1 MTGILFQPP
10 SAAGSLT
17 LQERQNVPEVAPS
30 VFSGSINFRV
40 SYINP
45 YFSRD
50 KSNRGGEI
58 RTMNVCPK
66 DIGAV
71 CESSAESSAD
81 RADLFRV
88 FDSWRMLTTDDRRRI
103 IAIVNGRLA

>member
-1 MTGILFQPP
+1 
-10 SAAGSLT
+10 
-17 LQERQNVPEVAPS
+17 
-30 VFSGSINFRV
+30 
-40 SYINP
+40 
-45 YFSRD
+45 
-50 KSNRGGEI
+50 
-58 RTMNVCPK
+58 MNVCPK

-88 FDSWRMLTTDDRRRI
+88 FDSWPMLTTDDRRRI

>member
-1 MTGILFQPP
+1 MTGILFQAP

-40 SYINP
+40 SYINR

-58 RTMNVCPK
+58 RTP
-66 DIGAV
+66 
-71 CESSAESSAD
+71 
-81 RADLFRV
+81 DLLVPNQILTALTV
-88 FDSWRMLTTDDRRRI
+88 FDGMSLEY
-103 IAIVNGRLA
+103 VFH

>member
-1 MTGILFQPP
+1 
-10 SAAGSLT
+10 
-17 LQERQNVPEVAPS
+17 
-30 VFSGSINFRV
+30 
-40 SYINP
+40 
-45 YFSRD
+45 
-50 KSNRGGEI
+50 
-58 RTMNVCPK
+58 MNVCPK